1 MTLLLS
7 AKPLAELSAKTMQDV
22 ELYVIKSSI
31 VIINFKKKGT
41 ILTSYCV
48 YFICFICISE
58 SCIVLAERSSDRIN

>member
-7 AKPLAELSAKTMQDV
+7 AKPLAELSAKTMQDD

-41 ILTSYCV
+41 I
-48 YFICFICISE
+48 
-58 SCIVLAERSSDRIN
+58 

>member
-22 ELYVIKSSI
+22 ELYVINHLS

-41 ILTSYCV
+41 IVTSYCV
-48 YFICFICISE
+48 YFIYALSV
-58 SCIVLAERSSDRIN
+58 SPSLA